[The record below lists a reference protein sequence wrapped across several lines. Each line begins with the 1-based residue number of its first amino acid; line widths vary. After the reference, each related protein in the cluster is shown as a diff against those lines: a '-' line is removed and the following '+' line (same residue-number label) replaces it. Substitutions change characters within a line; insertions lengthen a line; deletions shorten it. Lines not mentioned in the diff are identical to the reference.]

1 MPLQRFTSGS
11 VTQVELQPGPSRG
24 VPVVQG
30 PRKVSV
36 VSDRAY
42 GGEAEQLEME
52 GGGGGEGRRPSMISS
67 LEQEDEEEE
76 DCHLRQQNQRQYYID
91 HSDVSSLHDSLHES
105 LQDYSLS
112 SHEHRRS
119 TTTTTTHEESSDRK
133 TSTTTSNNKAR
144 KLLGVDRPDSYP
156 GPTGRLGSTYT
167 DYERRSQSYLTTG
180 GGGRVGGP
188 PPPPPTT
195 YYPTQTTS
203 YAHPDPLEPFPC
215 KRRNAAAQRSG
226 SHAIDYRPR
235 SCLVGIPH
243 DEVKARK
250 VLDLAP
256 RIPADW
262 DQQPQRRRHT
272 SIIPAATTTTT
283 LTTTSTPATV
293 KRASAIISPF
303 AVAEFEDQDLE
314 NDDNDDD
321 NEVKIVTTCSGPV
334 GELAGEETGP
344 EFAIQ
349 YKVAGKVVKRCP
361 RMSGIIE
368 NIGMRRSWSA

>member
-52 GGGGGEGRRPSMISS
+52 GGGGRRPSMISS

-76 DCHLRQQNQRQYYID
+76 GEGDCHRNQRQYYID

-119 TTTTTTHEESSDRK
+119 TTTTTHEESSDRK

-180 GGGRVGGP
+180 GGGRVGGPPP

-283 LTTTSTPATV
+283 LTTTSTPATA

-334 GELAGEETGP
+334 GDIAGEETGP